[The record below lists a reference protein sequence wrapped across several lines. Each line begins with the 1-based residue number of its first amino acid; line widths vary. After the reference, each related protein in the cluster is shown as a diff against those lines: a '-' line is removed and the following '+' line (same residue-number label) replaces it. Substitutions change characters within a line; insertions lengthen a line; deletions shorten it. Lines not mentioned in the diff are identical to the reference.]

1 MSSDK
6 RIPKRIGAALFASLN
21 SGVTPRVGLDFIV
34 VGRKHE
40 ITALLRDLENVKAG
54 GAAFRVVT
62 GHFGSGKSFL
72 LQLMRNYAMER
83 NFVVA
88 DADLTP
94 ERRLTGTKSQGVATY
109 RELVRNLSTRTR
121 PDGGALGPLLDRW
134 LNDVQASVMQAGPE
148 PSDPRFAEEVR
159 KRIVQVTRELHGM
172 VHGFDFATVLTAYYR
187 GHNEGNDELK
197 TAALRW
203 LRAEYTTKTEARQD
217 LGVRVIIDDEGWYDY
232 LKLLAQFVTLAG
244 YEGLV
249 TLLDEAVNLYK
260 ITHTTSRHNNYE
272 KLLAILNDTL
282 QGKAHNL
289 AVFIGATPTALE
301 NPRRGFYSYEALR
314 SRLQTSSFS
323 SAGRRDMTTPVLMLD
338 RLGHEEFVALLRR
351 VRDLHGAHYGYQP
364 SVTDAELVTFLETVL
379 DRLGADELTT
389 PRNVLR
395 DFVTILNLLQQYPR
409 ETFLGIVTN
418 TEFTPTADDSLER
431 AAAEDAA
438 PAETDREEDEAFV
451 EIEL

>member
-1 MSSDK
+1 MSSDR
-6 RIPKRIGAALFASLN
+6 RIPRRIGAALFASLN

-40 ITALLRDLENVKAG
+40 ITALLSDLENVKAG
-54 GAAFRVVT
+54 GAAFRVIT
-62 GHFGSGKSFL
+62 GRYGSGKSFL

-109 RELVRNLSTRTR
+109 RELVKNLSTRTR

-134 LNDVQASVMQAGPE
+134 LNDVQASVLQAGLQPG
-148 PSDPRFAEEVR
+148 DPHFDQEVQ
-159 KRIVQVTRELHGM
+159 KRIHHVTSELENL
-172 VHGFDFATVLTAYYR
+172 VHGFDFATVLTAYYK
-187 GHNEGNDELK
+187 GHHQGNDELK

-203 LRAEYTTKTEARQD
+203 LRAEYTTKTEARQN
-217 LGVRVIIDDEGWYDY
+217 LGVRVIIDDDSWYDY
-232 LKLLAQFVTLAG
+232 LKLLAEFVKLAG

-249 TLLDEAVNLYK
+249 ALLDEAVNLYK

-282 QGKAHNL
+282 QGRARSL
-289 AVFIGATPTALE
+289 AVFIGATPKTLE
-301 NPRRGFYSYEALR
+301 DPRRGFYSYEALR

-323 SAGRRDMTTPVLMLD
+323 GEGRRDMTTPVLMLD
-338 RLGHEEFVALLRR
+338 NLGHEELVALLKR
-351 VRDLHGAHYGYQP
+351 VRALHGAHYGYEP
-364 SVTDAELVTFLETVL
+364 AVSDTEIVTFLETVL
-379 DRLGADELTT
+379 HRLGAEEFTT

-395 DFVTILNLLQQYPR
+395 DFVTVLNLLHQYPA
-409 ETFLGIVTN
+409 ETFLGIVTGEEFKP
-418 TEFTPTADDSLER
+418 TEDDSQAQ
-431 AAAEDAA
+431 AAAEDATA
-438 PAETDREEDEAFV
+438 PDTEGDEEFT
-451 EIEL
+451 EIVL